1 MCHNSP
7 VKKKNDGFLV
17 IIAVRQ
23 FHESKR
29 FLANEDK
36 IHHRVQREATVCLEN
51 RNVTHL
57 RQMLSSTTNVSKGQ
71 CQRIKTDSEEV

>member
-17 IIAVRQ
+17 IIALRQ

-36 IHHRVQREATVCLEN
+36 IHREATVCLEN

-71 CQRIKTDSEEV
+71 CQRIKTDSVEV